1 MSPFAIFAIVL
12 TIGYIF
18 YFGIVIAHDLYGK
31 KGQENTNEE
40 HFDVSSMQDTEES
53 TQVDEDGDSF
63 RIGNESTS
71 DNSPKTETNH
81 SDNNKTKT
89 DNPPE
94 EEPQESIVAK
104 KIAHLEENM
113 EETMPDSSYAM
124 SKSELHKALLCGE
137 VSRANGIEIKK
148 VIVKDKM

>member
-40 HFDVSSMQDTEES
+40 HFDVTSMQDTEES

-71 DNSPKTETNH
+71 ENSPNKEISNT
-81 SDNNKTKT
+81 DNNQTAT

-94 EEPQESIVAK
+94 EEPQESIASK

-113 EETMPDSSYAM
+113 EETMPGSSYAIG
-124 SKSELHKALLCGE
+124 SSELHKALLSGE
-137 VSRANGIEIKK
+137 VSKANGIEIKK

>member
-12 TIGYIF
+12 TIGYVF

-53 TQVDEDGDSF
+53 TQVNEDGDSF

-71 DNSPKTETNH
+71 ENSPNKEINNT
-81 SDNNKTKT
+81 DNNQTAT
-89 DNPPE
+89 DNPPKRKINAKGILDLSAFNGRINISCHVSE
-94 EEPQESIVAK
+94 MSEYIPPQF
-104 KIAHLEENM
+104 N
-113 EETMPDSSYAM
+113 SY
-124 SKSELHKALLCGE
+124 HQ
-137 VSRANGIEIKK
+137 
-148 VIVKDKM
+148 

>member
-12 TIGYIF
+12 TIGYVF

-63 RIGNESTS
+63 RISNERTS
-71 DNSPKTETNH
+71 DNSSNKTT
-81 SDNNKTKT
+81 SLTDNNQTLSNT
-89 DNPPE
+89 SLE
-94 EEPQESIVAK
+94 GEPKKSEVAK

-113 EETMPDSSYAM
+113 EETMPGSSYAM
-124 SKSELHKALLCGE
+124 GKSELHKALLSGE

>member
-81 SDNNKTKT
+81 TDNNKTKT

-124 SKSELHKALLCGE
+124 GKSELHKALLCGG

>member
-12 TIGYIF
+12 TIGYVF

-40 HFDVSSMQDTEES
+40 HFDISSMQDTEES

-63 RIGNESTS
+63 RIGNENTS
-71 DNSPKTETNH
+71 DDSPKTKINQT
-81 SDNNKTKT
+81 TT

-104 KIAHLEENM
+104 KIVHLEENM
-113 EETMPDSSYAM
+113 EETMPGSSYAM
-124 SKSELHKALLCGE
+124 GQSELHKALLSGE

>member
-12 TIGYIF
+12 TIGYVF

-71 DNSPKTETNH
+71 DDSPKTKGS
-81 SDNNKTKT
+81 SDKC
-89 DNPPE
+89 
-94 EEPQESIVAK
+94 VV
-104 KIAHLEENM
+104 L
-113 EETMPDSSYAM
+113 
-124 SKSELHKALLCGE
+124 SKRISW
-137 VSRANGIEIKK
+137 
-148 VIVKDKM
+148 

>member
-12 TIGYIF
+12 TIGYVF

-71 DNSPKTETNH
+71 ENSPNKEINNT
-81 SDNNKTKT
+81 DNNQTAT

-94 EEPQESIVAK
+94 EEPQESIAAK

>member
-12 TIGYIF
+12 TIGYVF

-63 RIGNESTS
+63 HIGNESTS
-71 DNSPKTETNH
+71 ENSPNKEINNT
-81 SDNNKTKT
+81 DNNQTAT
-89 DNPPE
+89 DNTPE
-94 EEPQESIVAK
+94 EEPQESIAAK

-113 EETMPDSSYAM
+113 EETMPGSSYAI
-124 SKSELHKALLCGE
+124 SRSELHKALLSGE
-137 VSRANGIEIKK
+137 VSKANGIEIKK
-148 VIVKDKM
+148 VIVIDKM

>member
-31 KGQENTNEE
+31 KSQENTNEE

-63 RIGNESTS
+63 RIGNECMS
-71 DNSPKTETNH
+71 DNSLNTTTNH
-81 SDNNKTKT
+81 TDNNQTSSNTSLKG
-89 DNPPE
+89 
-94 EEPQESIVAK
+94 EPKESEVAK
-104 KIAHLEENM
+104 IIAHLEENM
-113 EETMPDSSYAM
+113 EETMPGCTYAM
-124 SKSELHKALLCGE
+124 GRSELHKVLLSGE
-137 VSRANGIEIKK
+137 ISKANGIEIKK
-148 VIVKDKM
+148 VIVTDKM

>member
-40 HFDVSSMQDTEES
+40 HFDVSSMQDSEDS

-63 RIGNESTS
+63 RIGNERTS
-71 DNSPKTETNH
+71 DNRLNTTINQT
-81 SDNNKTKT
+81 DNNQTLSNTLLEVKPK
-89 DNPPE
+89 
-94 EEPQESIVAK
+94 ESKVAK
-104 KIAHLEENM
+104 IIAHLEENM
-113 EETMPDSSYAM
+113 EETMPSCTYAM
-124 SKSELHKALLCGE
+124 GRSELHKVLLSGE
-137 VSRANGIEIKK
+137 VSKANGIEIKK
-148 VIVKDKM
+148 VIVTDKM

>member
-12 TIGYIF
+12 TIGYVF
-18 YFGIVIAHDLYGK
+18 YFGIVIANDLYGK

-71 DNSPKTETNH
+71 DERQKTEANH
-81 SDNNKTKT
+81 TDNNPVAT

-94 EEPQESIVAK
+94 EEVQESIVAK

-113 EETMPDSSYAM
+113 EETMPGSSYAM
-124 SKSELHKALLCGE
+124 GKSVLHKALLSCE

>member
-40 HFDVSSMQDTEES
+40 HFDVTSMQDTEES

-63 RIGNESTS
+63 RIGNEITS
-71 DNSPKTETNH
+71 DDSPKTGTNQ
-81 SDNNKTKT
+81 TKSNQTTT

-94 EEPQESIVAK
+94 EEPQESIAAK

-113 EETMPDSSYAM
+113 EETMPGSSYVM
-124 SKSELHKALLCGE
+124 GSSELHKALLSGE

>member
-18 YFGIVIAHDLYGK
+18 YFGVIIAHDLYGK

-63 RIGNESTS
+63 RIGNENTS
-71 DNSPKTETNH
+71 DDSPKTKINQT
-81 SDNNKTKT
+81 DNNQNTT

-94 EEPQESIVAK
+94 EDQKESIVAK
-104 KIAHLEENM
+104 KIVHL
-113 EETMPDSSYAM
+113 
-124 SKSELHKALLCGE
+124 
-137 VSRANGIEIKK
+137 
-148 VIVKDKM
+148 

>member
-40 HFDVSSMQDTEES
+40 HFDVSSLQDSEES

-63 RIGNESTS
+63 RIGNERMS
-71 DNSPKTETNH
+71 DNSPNTTTNH
-81 SDNNKTKT
+81 TDNNQTLSNT
-89 DNPPE
+89 SLE
-94 EEPQESIVAK
+94 GEPKESEVAK
-104 KIAHLEENM
+104 IIAHLEENM
-113 EETMPDSSYAM
+113 EETIPGCSYAM
-124 SKSELHKALLCGE
+124 GKSELHKVLLSGE
-137 VSRANGIEIKK
+137 VSRANGIEVKK
-148 VIVKDKM
+148 VIVTDKM

>member
-40 HFDVSSMQDTEES
+40 HFDVSSMPDTEES

-81 SDNNKTKT
+81 TDNNKTKT